1 MDQTQLLS
9 GRSLLL
15 AVIALNLANAIA
27 FADITSISSVSAAA
41 AKDLKAEATINW
53 ATTSALVAATIG
65 QCLFG
70 YLSDIFGRRPMLYTA
85 LVLYI
90 VGCLGCGVSHFSGS
104 AAFFYVCRA
113 ITGCAVGSIS
123 NLVNI
128 AQNDFLTSEQR
139 GRYQAV
145 QGVSVAIGSLLGLL
159 TGAAFSLRNPQ
170 SWTGWAMQ
178 YLLQVI
184 LATTALALIRSCV
197 PPPPARSST
206 GRTNLQTI
214 DWAGMLFGTGAIV
227 PALIGAT
234 EGNRFGWISMQTIAL
249 FVCSAICSILF
260 FCFGYWEPLK
270 RYGTRPIVPFHLF
283 RRRAISIILLQCL
296 CSGMAYYTFIV
307 HMPQYLETI
316 RKQPK
321 LTAALLMI
329 PYIATHGIWSSASP
343 WLMERLPGSAVQK
356 YKCVALFGFTLWSI
370 AMLVLSNLHRAAPIA
385 CLVVFEIMV
394 GLGMGSVFQISVNA
408 IRSQVRAKDQA
419 AATSARNVVRY
430 LGGAIATAIG
440 TMLSKVQR
448 ARVLPE
454 HLHSYVDQ
462 TFAQVDTTTLSAK
475 DIAFL
480 DRAHLAGTNGVLL
493 LGGVAVAVGVVSC
506 FFLWETAAS
515 VDFGGI
521 ESEPPRID
529 WAHDIEMGTQ
539 RSASVSTEDTRAP
552 KQASPNA
559 SIRSLPRGPF
569 WLLFAVRGH

>member
-27 FADITSISSVSAAA
+27 FADITSISSASAAA

-85 LVLYI
+85 LVLYM
-90 VGCLGCGVSHFSGS
+90 VGCLGCGLSHFGGS
-104 AAFFYVCRA
+104 AACFYVCRA
-113 ITGCAVGSIS
+113 VTGCAVGSIS

-139 GRYQAV
+139 GRYQGV
-145 QGVSVAIGSLLGLL
+145 QGV
-159 TGAAFSLRNPQ
+159 
-170 SWTGWAMQ
+170 
-178 YLLQVI
+178 I
-184 LATTALALIRSCV
+184 LAAAALALIRSCV

-234 EGNRFGWISMQTIAL
+234 EGNRFGWESKKTITL

-270 RYGTRPIVPFHLF
+270 RHGTRPIVPFHLL

-316 RKQPK
+316 RHQPK
-321 LTAALLMI
+321 LTAALLMT

-343 WLMERLPGSAVQK
+343 WLMERVSGTAVQR
-356 YKCVALFGFTLWSI
+356 YKVVTFVGFTLWSV
-370 AMLVLSNLHRAAPIA
+370 AMLVLSTLRQAAPIA
-385 CLVVFEIMV
+385 CLVAFEIMV
-394 GLGMGSVFQISVNA
+394 GLGTGSVFQNSVNA
-408 IRSQVRAKDQA
+408 IRSQVTAENQA

-454 HLHSYVDQ
+454 HLLKYVDQ
-462 TFAQVDTTTLSAK
+462 TFAKVDTAKLSAE

-493 LGGVAVAVGVVSC
+493 LGGVAVAVGAVSC

-515 VDFGGI
+515 LAFDDAPAPNRLGARHRDGDAEVGQRQYRGQ
-521 ESEPPRID
+521 ESAE
-529 WAHDIEMGTQ
+529 AGLT
-539 RSASVSTEDTRAP
+539 
-552 KQASPNA
+552 
-559 SIRSLPRGPF
+559 
-569 WLLFAVRGH
+569 

>member
-85 LVLYI
+85 LVLYM
-90 VGCLGCGVSHFSGS
+90 VGCLGCGGSHFLGG

-113 ITGCAVGSIS
+113 VTGCAVGSIS

-139 GRYQAV
+139 GRYQGV
-145 QGVSVAIGSLLGLL
+145 QGVSVAVGSLLGLL
-159 TGAAFSLRNPQ
+159 TGAAFSLRDPT
-170 SWTGWAMQ
+170 SWTGWPLQ
-178 YLLQVI
+178 YLLQVM
-184 LATTALALIRSCV
+184 LAAAALVLIRSCV

-234 EGNRFGWISMQTIAL
+234 EGNRFGWDSKKTIAL
-249 FVCSAICSILF
+249 FVCSAVCSILF
-260 FCFGYWEPLK
+260 FCFGFWEPLK
-270 RYGTRPIVPFHLF
+270 QYGTRPIVPFRLF
-283 RRRAISIILLQCL
+283 RRRAITIILLQCL

-316 RKQPK
+316 RHQPK
-321 LTAALLMI
+321 LTAALLMT

-343 WLMERLPGSAVQK
+343 WLMERVSGTAVQR
-356 YKCVALFGFTLWSI
+356 YKVVAFVGFTLWSM
-370 AMLVLSNLHRAAPIA
+370 AMLVLSNLYRAAPIA
-385 CLVVFEIMV
+385 CLVAFEIMV
-394 GLGMGSVFQISVNA
+394 GLGTGSVFQNSVNA
-408 IRSQVRAKDQA
+408 IRSQVTAEDQA

-454 HLHSYVDQ
+454 HLLKYVDQ
-462 TFAQVDTTTLSAK
+462 TFAKVDTAKLSAE

-493 LGGVAVAVGVVSC
+493 LGGVAVAVGAVSC

-515 VDFGGI
+515 LAFDGI
-521 ESEPPRID
+521 ETHPPRID
-529 WAHDIEMGTQ
+529 SAHDIEMGTP
-539 RSASVSTEDTRAP
+539 RSVSVSTEDRRAP

-559 SIRSLPRGPF
+559 SVRTASRGPF
-569 WLLFAVRGH
+569 WLLDAVRRH

>member
-1 MDQTQLLS
+1 MNQTQLLS
-9 GRSLLL
+9 GRNLLL

-27 FADITSISSVSAAA
+27 FADITSISSVSAAV

-65 QCLFG
+65 QCLLG
-70 YLSDIFGRRPMLYTA
+70 YLSDVFGRRPMLYTA
-85 LVLYI
+85 LVLY
-90 VGCLGCGVSHFSGS
+90 VAGCLGCGLSHFLGG

-113 ITGCAVGSIS
+113 VTGCAVGSIS

-139 GRYQAV
+139 GRYQGV

-159 TGAAFSLRNPQ
+159 SGAAFSLRDPT
-170 SWTGWAMQ
+170 SWTGWPMQ
-178 YLLQVI
+178 YLLQVM
-184 LATTALALIRSCV
+184 LAAAALALIRSCV
-197 PPPPARSST
+197 PPPPARSSA
-206 GRTNLQTI
+206 GRTNFQTI

-234 EGNRFGWISMQTIAL
+234 EGNRFGWASKKTIAL
-249 FVCSAICSILF
+249 FVCSAICSVLF

-283 RRRAISIILLQCL
+283 SRRAITIILLQCL

-316 RKQPK
+316 RQQPK
-321 LTAALLMI
+321 LTAALLMT

-343 WLMERLPGSAVQK
+343 WFMERLSGTAVQR
-356 YKCVALFGFTLWSI
+356 YEAVALFGFALWSV
-370 AMLVLSNLHRAAPIA
+370 AMLVLSNLHQAAPIA
-385 CLVVFEIMV
+385 CLVAFEIMV
-394 GLGMGSVFQISVNA
+394 GLGTGSVFQNSVNA
-408 IRSQVRAKDQA
+408 IRSQVKAEDQA

-454 HLHSYVDQ
+454 HLHVYVDQ
-462 TFAQVDTTTLSAK
+462 TFAQVNTTQLSAE
-475 DIAFL
+475 DIALL
-480 DRAHLAGTNGVLL
+480 DRAHLAGTNSVLL
-493 LGGVAVAVGVVSC
+493 LGGVAVALGFISC

-515 VDFGGI
+515 VDFDGI
-521 ESEPPRID
+521 ETEPPRID
-529 WAHDIEMGTQ
+529 SAHDMEMGMQTP
-539 RSASVSTEDTRAP
+539 ASVGTEDGEAP
-552 KQASPNA
+552 KQASLNA
-559 SIRSLPRGPF
+559 SVRTASRGPF
-569 WLLFAVRGH
+569 WLLDAVRGH